1 MEALS
6 PRSANIPSKPRVQ
19 KQIEK
24 TDEEVRKDAEAAKK
38 AQKEKD
44 YAPPPPEWVL
54 QPPVIKGG
62 LAEKYK
68 TGRCLGKGGFA
79 ICYEGELRNKKSGS
93 EKKIYALKV
102 VKAKMNQRKMEEK
115 VKKSPLWRAKESNE
129 KSHSLVSYRVANT
142 CKDAASEHCRI
153 PSRLYL

>member
-6 PRSANIPSKPRVQ
+6 PRSANIPSKPKVH
-19 KQIEK
+19 KQTVK
-24 TDEEVRKDAEAAKK
+24 TDEEVRLAEAAKK

-44 YAPPPPEWVL
+44 YAPTPPEWVI
-54 QPPVIKGG
+54 QPPMVKGG
-62 LAEKYK
+62 LAEKFK

-79 ICYEGELRNKKSGS
+79 ICYEGELRDKKNGS

-115 VKKSPLWRAKESNE
+115 VDKSLS
-129 KSHSLVSYRVANT
+129 
-142 CKDAASEHCRI
+142 
-153 PSRLYL
+153 